1 MAYATTSTPVPLDWS
16 VEPVV
21 ASLLATLPGA
31 LQSSEDFAEPFA
43 SSTTSP
49 SLSPLLRG
57 LTGSAMFCWTEIL
70 DPLTEKSRV
79 LHKNPLCALATTYS
93 SCVHK
98 ACQASHCNA
107 LHCWPTIVYQLSCMV
122 IDIILTKTFGKIYL
136 ESCGQY
142 FHEKESFCP
151 LRFQQD
157 KNDHK

>member
-21 ASLLATLPGA
+21 ESLLATLLGA

-49 SLSPLLRG
+49 SLSPLLG
-57 LTGSAMFCWTEIL
+57 GVTGSTIFCWTEIL
-70 DPLTEKSRV
+70 DPLTEKSHV
-79 LHKNPLCALATTYS
+79 LHKNLLCALATTYS
-93 SCVHK
+93 SCVHAQGMPSK
-98 ACQASHCNA
+98 PLQCIA
-107 LHCWPTIVYQLSCMV
+107 LLAYNCLPVELHGHRHNI
-122 IDIILTKTFGKIYL
+122 KKKFRKIYL
-136 ESCGQY
+136 ESCGQ
-142 FHEKESFCP
+142 EKESFCP